1 MRGSEAFVEKAYLHS
16 NAGSSEVTALRREI
30 KYEDIFKAVS
40 VRFDC
45 DVHDLLRVKRG
56 ASVDNVARSVAI
68 KVCQERGG
76 MKLRE
81 IGVVFGIGSDSG
93 VSKAISRITNRLLE
107 DEQLRKV
114 YKVICQDLTP

>member
-1 MRGSEAFVEKAYLHS
+1 MD
-16 NAGSSEVTALRREI
+16 RREI
-30 KYEDIFKAVS
+30 KCEEILRAVS

-45 DVHDLLRVKRG
+45 DAHCLLRVRRG
-56 ASVDNVARSVAI
+56 GGVDNVARPIAI
-68 KVCQERGG
+68 KLCQESGG

-93 VSKAISRITNRLLE
+93 VSKAISRITNRILE
-107 DEQLRKV
+107 DDQLREV